1 MPIKE
6 YWEDGGC
13 FRIMKIFG
21 YLDDLMGWMFGL
33 AWYWQVILWIL
44 FLYCI
49 EKNLCYRGD
58 L

>member
-1 MPIKE
+1 
-6 YWEDGGC
+6 
-13 FRIMKIFG
+13 MKIFG